1 MGSSQSFP
9 GLTEDVLEDYTSLTY
24 LTKGEILYLMKKFYS
39 IDPEKVKKDF
49 HHRFNREEILTK
61 FHVLENNPF
70 LDRIFSVFSSKGDG
84 CLSFED
90 LVDLCSAMSYECPA
104 EVKAV
109 WAFRIFDLDD
119 DGQITAKDIGQ
130 IVDRLT
136 LGVTDNRDHYIDEAS
151 KDKIAKVILD
161 EVNFDKSGGI
171 GQLEFKLVM
180 ARIPEFATSFYFK
193 L

>member
-1 MGSSQSFP
+1 MIKKAMGSSQSFP

-104 EVKAV
+104 EVKAA
-109 WAFRIFDLDD
+109 WAFRIF
-119 DGQITAKDIGQ
+119 GRQTIFFFCVTAYPAFHFVNTN
-130 IVDRLT
+130 VDS
-136 LGVTDNRDHYIDEAS
+136 A
-151 KDKIAKVILD
+151 
-161 EVNFDKSGGI
+161 
-171 GQLEFKLVM
+171 
-180 ARIPEFATSFYFK
+180 
-193 L
+193 